1 VIESL
6 MGVALWWKKISFGAR
21 LLCMSG
27 VIILNFIV
35 IRSTVIDFLNQWY
48 AWVSAGAPILLN
60 VFVGMWNFFGMTD
73 NILFVVSVFL
83 VVYVNKFLLN
93 LCDSLR

>member
-1 VIESL
+1 MIESL
-6 MGVALWWKKISFGAR
+6 MGVALWWKKISFAAR

-27 VIILNFIV
+27 VIILNFII

-48 AWVSAGAPILLN
+48 SWVASGAPVLLN
-60 VFVGMWNFFGMTD
+60 VFVGMWNFFGMTE
-73 NILFVVSVFL
+73 NILFVVSIFL